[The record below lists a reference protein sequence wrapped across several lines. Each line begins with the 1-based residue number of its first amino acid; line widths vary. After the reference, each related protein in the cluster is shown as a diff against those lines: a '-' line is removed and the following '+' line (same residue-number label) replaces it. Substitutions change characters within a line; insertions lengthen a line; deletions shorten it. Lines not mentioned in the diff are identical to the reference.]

1 MSVERADERVTP
13 NLPIQLVRG
22 TDRDFLSVMIG
33 VLMHGVLLASAAACQ
48 QGERRESAGD
58 VAATVPM
65 RPTPVS
71 SFDDDV
77 RAAQGEL
84 AEGRGW
90 FATRRV
96 APALKDSVR
105 RTPEAVL
112 VAARAAAAW
121 AGWDEVQKLLVDEP
135 WLASR
140 FSGEGHELLARSAL
154 ERNDASGARTHA
166 EAALRLAS
174 DQTARA
180 IRMVL
185 LARALDRLD
194 VRDSAAGT
202 YRRAADALP
211 AVREWLLLRAAGS
224 TADAKARE
232 RLYSGIRG
240 PATRARVPHTE
251 AQTLER
257 FRADLAAADA
267 YEKLGDMPS
276 AYRLRLQSSDQV
288 QRSGIR
294 AGLLG
299 YIQRDARGGNL
310 ARALEVLDAAFP
322 QLDPTSQLVVTRRAA
337 EGGVSGRAMTGF
349 ARVPAAL
356 LTDADVISWARALI
370 ASGKPTEAASRIAA
384 RRFGAVAA
392 PEAAYVRGLAL
403 VRAGRTTLARA
414 ALQRVTTS
422 HASSPHAADALYLLA
437 DLESD
442 AGRESRAR
450 DLFQRACVAK
460 APGSFSDE
468 ACFRAGILSYA
479 LGNARLAATAFDELP
494 RRFPASQEVSAA
506 RYWAGR
512 AWERTGNAALARER
526 WSAVL
531 QREPLSFYASG
542 SARRLGTKQWTPAPA
557 QVPRSPRFQGAL
569 TRAAVLEHLGM
580 DTEERYEYEG
590 IESEAAAAPAE
601 ALTAGAALLDR
612 GEVVRAIRLG
622 WRAVTAAREGRDP
635 TSGPMDERGYSLAY
649 PLLREVQL
657 LARSR
662 ANNLDPALVAAIIR
676 QESSWNPRAESHA
689 GARGLMQI
697 MPRVG
702 EAIAR
707 SHRYPVW
714 DPALLFDPDVSL
726 ELGTAHLRA
735 ALSATSNLPR
745 ALAAY
750 NAGGSRVR
758 RWARRTG
765 ASDPE
770 LFIERIPFVETRDY
784 VRIVL
789 RNIELYRALHGLR
802 K

>member
-1 MSVERADERVTP
+1 MRVAQTDGFVTP
-13 NLPIQLVRG
+13 NLSSGGMGRVFFRVVVSRSIHAL
-22 TDRDFLSVMIG
+22 F
-33 VLMHGVLLASAAACQ
+33 LASAACQ
-48 QGERRESAGD
+48 QGDRRESAGEV
-58 VAATVPM
+58 VAIVPL
-65 RPTPVS
+65 RPAPVT
-71 SFDDDV
+71 SFDEDV
-77 RAAQGEL
+77 RAAQDEL
-84 AEGRGW
+84 TEGHAW

-96 APALKDSVR
+96 TPALLEPVR

-121 AGWDEVQKLLVDEP
+121 GGWDEVQKLLADEP
-135 WLASR
+135 WLGSR
-140 FSGEGHELLARSAL
+140 FSGEGHELLARRAL
-154 ERNDASGARTHA
+154 EHSDAAAARAHA

-174 DQTARA
+174 EQPVRA
-180 IRMVL
+180 VRMVL

-194 VRDSAAGT
+194 VRDSAAST

-211 AVREWLLLRAAGS
+211 GAREWLLLRAAGS

-232 RLYSGIRG
+232 RLYAGIRS
-240 PATRARVPHTE
+240 PATLARVPHTE

-257 FRADLAAADA
+257 FRADLAAAEA
-267 YEKLGDMPS
+267 YEMLGDMPS
-276 AYRLRLQSSDQV
+276 AYRLRLQTGDQV
-288 QRSGIR
+288 QRFGMR

-299 YIQRDARGGNL
+299 YIQRDARGDNL
-310 ARALEVLDAAFP
+310 TRALAVLDGAFP
-322 QLDPTSQLVVTRRAA
+322 RLDATSQLVATRRAA
-337 EGGVSGRAMTGF
+337 EGGVPSRAVSGF
-349 ARVPAAL
+349 ARLPAAL
-356 LTDADVISWARALI
+356 LMDADVISWARALI

-384 RRFGAVAA
+384 RRFGTAAA

-403 VRAGRTTLARA
+403 VRGGRTTPARA
-414 ALQRVTTS
+414 ALQRVTTTL
-422 HASSPHAADALYLLA
+422 ASSSYAADALYLLA

-479 LGNARLAATAFDELP
+479 LGNVRLAATAFDELP
-494 RRFPASQEVSAA
+494 KRFPNSQEVSAA
-506 RYWAGR
+506 QYWAGR
-512 AWERTGNAALARER
+512 AWERAANAPVARER

-531 QREPLSFYASG
+531 AREPLSYYASG

-569 TRAAVLEHLGM
+569 ARAAVLEQLGM

-590 IESEAAAAPAE
+590 IEHDAAAFPAE

-612 GEVVRAIRLG
+612 GEVPRAIRLG
-622 WRAVTAAREGRDP
+622 WRAVTAAREARDSVTGR
-635 TSGPMDERGYSLAY
+635 MDERGYSLAY

-662 ANNLDPALVAAIIR
+662 ANNLDPALVAAVIR
-676 QESSWNPRAESHA
+676 QESSWNPRAESGA

-702 EAIAR
+702 EAVAR

-726 ELGTAHLRA
+726 DLGTSHLRA
-735 ALSATSNLPR
+735 ALSEHSSLPR

-750 NAGGSRVR
+750 NAGASRVR

-789 RNIELYRALHGLR
+789 RNLELYRALHGLR

>member
-1 MSVERADERVTP
+1 MSNSASGRFSAARNRSTSRTARRSASRSASAPPITRAPRGLKSPFDSRTKRCTGRSTRENLRTAECAPCRRRPARSGSRRRLAARGGSIRSAGPLDALQADQHDRDGECHPGPREHALAGCGSVRHIQGVVQRDRDDVDRADARQELQESPASGRHGASHGVYLPRMSVERADERVTP
-13 NLPIQLVRG
+13 NLPMQLVRG
-22 TDRDFLSVMIG
+22 TDRDFLGVMIG
-33 VLMHGVLLASAAACQ
+33 VLMHAVLLASAAACQ

-77 RAAQGEL
+77 RAAQSEL

-232 RLYSGIRG
+232 RLYAGARG

-506 RYWAGR
+506 QYWAGR

-531 QREPLSFYASG
+531 QREPLSYYASG

-557 QVPRSPRFQGAL
+557 QVPRSPRFQG
-569 TRAAVLEHLGM
+569 R
-580 DTEERYEYEG
+580 
-590 IESEAAAAPAE
+590 
-601 ALTAGAALLDR
+601 
-612 GEVVRAIRLG
+612 
-622 WRAVTAAREGRDP
+622 
-635 TSGPMDERGYSLAY
+635 
-649 PLLREVQL
+649 
-657 LARSR
+657 
-662 ANNLDPALVAAIIR
+662 
-676 QESSWNPRAESHA
+676 
-689 GARGLMQI
+689 
-697 MPRVG
+697 
-702 EAIAR
+702 
-707 SHRYPVW
+707 
-714 DPALLFDPDVSL
+714 
-726 ELGTAHLRA
+726 
-735 ALSATSNLPR
+735 
-745 ALAAY
+745 
-750 NAGGSRVR
+750 
-758 RWARRTG
+758 
-765 ASDPE
+765 
-770 LFIERIPFVETRDY
+770 
-784 VRIVL
+784 
-789 RNIELYRALHGLR
+789 
-802 K
+802 